1 MRPTDADPRTD
12 PHANPLRPLAAGGR
26 PDEQTTIVFAADT
39 DPTAPASPARID
51 DVVDRLQA
59 IQLTLE
65 RLHVSVET
73 LTRRVADHETRVRRL
88 ERWQQRMQPLLG
100 AITFVLGAIA
110 TLAMNRWGG

>member
-1 MRPTDADPRTD
+1 MQPTDVPPSRLSDTR
-12 PHANPLRPLAAGGR
+12 GR
-26 PDEQTTIVFAADT
+26 PDERTTIVFAAEPDSP
-39 DPTAPASPARID
+39 PTSPSRID

-88 ERWQQRMQPLLG
+88 ERWQQRLQPLLG

-110 TLAMNRWGG
+110 TLALNRWGG